1 MEVLEQAENRFILRD
16 RKGLVRAEL
25 RVKARG
31 RRELSLYDKQG
42 NRRGGMTV
50 RADGTTTLSLYGPAG
65 ETRVFLTKNADW
77 PANLFLYGSD
87 SERRVELAVPEDAVA
102 GLSFSPKGEIP
113 FVLPDKGRRGRPL
126 LHLIGGGGC
135 TATSFLGRG
144 GTAVIGLR
152 TREEV
157 PARKQTSRTRTP
169 GRGARGEIDRAVLS
183 VEAGGVARLILRHRD
198 RRLRG
203 VLRVDADGELGLD
216 LDD

>member
-126 LHLIGGGGC
+126 LHLIGVGCSATTFLASGGIV
-135 TATSFLGRG
+135 FLS
-144 GTAVIGLR
+144 LQ
-152 TREEV
+152 TREET
-157 PARKQTSRTRTP
+157 PTRKRTSGTRGP
-169 GRGARGEIDRAVLS
+169 GRRAGGEIVRAVLS
-183 VEAGGVARLILRHRD
+183 VEARGVARLILRHRD